1 MLFLRRTVS
10 GRDCRGKFQER
21 TPSCTPRH
29 TAMIISANTGMV
41 RMKHSNVFTRALV
54 FLLAAIYSSTGLYQ
68 ERGVIELF
76 AVGWNVRD
84 AALSIRQNGLV
95 PPPAPR
101 TDAGAAKN
109 VGDGKLQVLDCR
121 LPGEFE
127 HQRALLLACNDLLT
141 TAPNLLVEIA
151 RHAAGKIDLVLL
163 VSNVEDYDAA
173 KRLLNANSI
182 PLHSIRFAELSHDT
196 MWARD
201 YGPIIVKSTAGHATV
216 IDAGYDLGRPQDD
229 FVPTEFANLLN
240 LPVVQIPLRLDGGN
254 LLSNSDGLA
263 ITTQRLFE
271 ENGEIEEQ
279 SVRALLRGTYGLKR
293 VVVLEPLVGEST
305 GHVDMFATFTSP
317 NTVVLGQYDP
327 SIDAENAAILD
338 RNAEKLAQVQTANGP
353 LRVVRV
359 PMPKHDDANWRTYTN
374 VIFANGVLMVPTY
387 AGTDR
392 TKQRQALATY
402 MKLLPGWQVV
412 SVDASHIIES
422 AGALHCITMN
432 LGPLGDLPEFPRPL
446 THSSR
451 FRPFQSLGT
460 AAASTGNSLVLSR
473 RLHES
478 IVLPGCDATI
488 TILSV
493 QGGEVRLGV
502 NAPRHVEV
510 HRQEVWDRIQS
521 GPALAVSAEPS
532 SWTSCLPK

>member
-1 MLFLRRTVS
+1 
-10 GRDCRGKFQER
+10 
-21 TPSCTPRH
+21 
-29 TAMIISANTGMV
+29 MIISTNTGMV
-41 RMKHSNVFTRALV
+41 RMKQSNIFNSALV
-54 FLLAAIYSSTGLYQ
+54 FLLAAIYSSTGLCQ
-68 ERGVIELF
+68 ERRVIERF
-76 AVGWNVRD
+76 AVGWDVGD
-84 AALSIRQNGLV
+84 AALSIRQTDLV

-101 TDAGAAKN
+101 TNAAAAKN
-109 VGDGKLQVLDCR
+109 VGDGKLHVLDCR

-127 HQRALLLACNDLLT
+127 HQRALLLACNDLLN

-151 RHAAGKIDLVLL
+151 RHAAGKIDLVVL

-173 KRLLNANSI
+173 KRLLNANFI

-201 YGPIIVKSTAGHATV
+201 YGPIIVRSTSGRDV
-216 IDAGYDLGRPQDD
+216 VVDAGYDLGRPNDD
-229 FVPTEFANLLN
+229 VVPTDFANLLN
-240 LPVVQIPLRLDGGN
+240 LPVVQMPLRLDGGN
-254 LLSNSDGLA
+254 LVSNGDGLA

-317 NTVVLGQYDP
+317 DTVVIGQYDP
-327 SIDAENAAILD
+327 AIDEENAAILD
-338 RNAEKLAQVQTANGP
+338 RNAEKLAQGRTANGP

-359 PMPKHDDANWRTYTN
+359 PMPNHDDGNWRTYTN

-402 MKLLPGWQVV
+402 MKLLPGWKVV
-412 SVDASHIIES
+412 GVDASRIIES

-432 LGPLGDLPEFPRPL
+432 LGPLSELPEFPRPQ
-446 THSSR
+446 THKLIEFEFTADLPMSTLVRNGDVFSR
-451 FRPFQSLGT
+451 NT
-460 AAASTGNSLVLSR
+460 STVIPRRVFVRSRMLVRRRLRWQQVDDPHSETSVLSR
-473 RLHES
+473 LLTRPMPPDSE
-478 IVLPGCDATI
+478 
-488 TILSV
+488 
-493 QGGEVRLGV
+493 LG
-502 NAPRHVEV
+502 NSKKRH
-510 HRQEVWDRIQS
+510 
-521 GPALAVSAEPS
+521 
-532 SWTSCLPK
+532 